1 MVMKSRQFAALV
13 DALNPIIEELI
24 DMFGQLIAPLVPI
37 VDILVRILTP
47 VLRAVAAVFAW
58 VADVIVGIY
67 NAVAKVINF
76 LLGWL
81 GVEIPLIE
89 KTWRKDYDIDDGK
102 SDKAGTQISEI
113 TGPSRDI
120 LVELLRPLRVLDSLP
135 VYAASM
141 EKAIYSM
148 RDAFLAYAS
157 GQAAASGAAAA
168 VVNNYYSINTI
179 QIFSSG
185 EEDFDQ
191 LMESL
196 GRRADLAL
204 LGSGA

>member
-1 MVMKSRQFAALV
+1 MKSRQFAALV
-13 DALNPIIEELI
+13 GRAEPLIEELI
-24 DMFGQLIAPLVPI
+24 DMSGSHRAAGAHRGHPGANTDSGV
-37 VDILVRILTP
+37 
-47 VLRAVAAVFAW
+47 RAVAAVFAW

-67 NAVAKVINF
+67 NAVAKVINA

-81 GVEIPLIE
+81 GVKIPLIE

-135 VYAASM
+135 VYVASM